1 MGQQCQRLSV
11 ARRSRGVRRAGAQT
25 PGPGYECAVT
35 GAWPIEE
42 VWLRPLASWVLS
54 ALLPFATARALGA
67 LTLPRALPA
76 TDAEIARSLAPF
88 RAGAFVVGIVQIQL
102 AWTLGVTALGPELIA
117 TPDAPAG
124 WAFGGL
130 CAATCFAV
138 GGWARAIEPRPDALT
153 VDAGRRPRPGA
164 MLALRLR
171 MLPWL
176 TGPVI
181 AASAASALPLVAP
194 DGGVRWVVAALAA
207 VLTLVGVAYGGPL
220 LSVATLAL
228 RRASP
233 EIGALARR
241 VAAREGI
248 GWILTLRLPTHGVPF
263 ANAAAL
269 PWARTMIVTDHI
281 VELLTPRE
289 LEAVLAHE
297 AGHLSEAPWVSACRV
312 GAVATLLFAT
322 TSGARIAEALSPGAS
337 DWVTLLGLSA
347 AVPMVLLVLALARR
361 MEERADAHARA
372 NVSADAL
379 ADALAALAR
388 DARMPLVTGRRHARM
403 HPDLYDRICACGR
416 DLGPRPAPPARRAGL
431 VAGLVVASGIVALP
445 FVADAATV
453 IEPGSEVDLGAAAAF
468 WRLRVD
474 PWDPHAMLALAW
486 ASATDHDPSRASVRV
501 GQARRLG
508 ARASDVMELEAELLA
523 QNHQCEIARD
533 RFDAAIRARAEES
546 FAAGI
551 FEPLELGGF
560 HLPRTLVSECGYG
573 D

>member
-1 MGQQCQRLSV
+1 M
-11 ARRSRGVRRAGAQT
+11 
-25 PGPGYECAVT
+25 T

-42 VWLRPLASWVLS
+42 VWARPLATWLLS
-54 ALLPFATARALGA
+54 ALVPFATARVLRA
-67 LTLPRALPA
+67 LTLPPVLPA
-76 TDAEIARSLAPF
+76 DEGEAARALAPF
-88 RAGAFVVGIVQIQL
+88 RAAAFLVGVVQIQI
-102 AWTLGVTALGPELIA
+102 AWALGVTALGPALLPA
-117 TPDAPAG
+117 PDAPAS
-124 WAFGGL
+124 WAFGAL
-130 CAATCFAV
+130 CAATSFAV
-138 GGWARAIEPRPDALT
+138 GGPARAIEPPPAKLDVA
-153 VDAGRRPRPGA
+153 AGRRPKP
-164 MLALRLR
+164 LALVVLRLR

-176 TGPVI
+176 TGPLLAAA
-181 AASAASALPLVAP
+181 AASTLPMVSRE
-194 DGGVRWVVAALAA
+194 GEVRWGVAALAA
-207 VLTLVGVAYGGPL
+207 LATCLGVAYGGPL

-228 RRASP
+228 RPASP
-233 EIGALARR
+233 ALRALARR

-248 GWILTLRLPTHGVPF
+248 PWIFTLRLPTHGVPF

-269 PWARTMIVTDHI
+269 PWARTMIVTDYI
-281 VELLTPRE
+281 AELLAPEE

-297 AGHLSEAPWVSACRV
+297 AGHLSEAPWVSACRL

-322 TSGARIAEALSPGAS
+322 TSGARIADALSPGAS
-337 DWVTLLGLSA
+337 AWVTWIGLLA
-347 AVPMVLLVLALARR
+347 AVPMVLLVLALARK

-416 DLGPRPAPPARRAGL
+416 DLGPRPAPPNRRAGL
-431 VAGLVVASGIVALP
+431 IAGLVVSAGLVALP
-445 FVADAATV
+445 FAGDAATA
-453 IEPGSEVDLGAAAAF
+453 IEPGTEVDLGASAAI

-474 PWDPHAMLALAW
+474 PWDAHAMLALAW
-486 ASATDHDPSRASVRV
+486 ASASAHDPSRAAARV
-501 GQARRLG
+501 AEARRLG

-523 QNHQCEIARD
+523 QNHECDQARD

-551 FEPLELGGF
+551 FEPLELGGY

>member
-1 MGQQCQRLSV
+1 MT
-11 ARRSRGVRRAGAQT
+11 A
-25 PGPGYECAVT
+25 
-35 GAWPIEE
+35 AWPIEE
-42 VWLRPLASWVLS
+42 VWLRPLASWALA
-54 ALLPFATARALGA
+54 ALLPFATARVLGA
-67 LTLPRALPA
+67 LTLPRALP
-76 TDAEIARSLAPF
+76 DDEAEQARALAPF
-88 RAGAFVVGIVQIQL
+88 RAGAFLVGVVQIQI
-102 AWTLGVTALGPELIA
+102 AWALGVTALGPALIPS
-117 TPDAPAG
+117 PDDVASY
-124 WAFGGL
+124 AFGAL
-130 CAATCFAV
+130 CAATSFALGAV
-138 GGWARAIEPRPDALT
+138 ARAIEPAPATLT
-153 VDAGRRPRPGA
+153 VASGRRPKP
-164 MLALRLR
+164 LALVGLRLR

-176 TGPVI
+176 VGPLL
-181 AASAASALPLVAP
+181 AASAVSALPMIGD
-194 DGGVRWVVAALAA
+194 DGRVRWGVVVLAAL
-207 VLTLVGVAYGGPL
+207 LTCVGVAYAGPL
-220 LSVATLAL
+220 LSVVTLAL
-228 RRASP
+228 RPATE
-233 EIGALARR
+233 EIRALAQR

-248 GWILTLRLPTHGVPF
+248 PWIFTLRLPTHGVPF

-281 VELLTPRE
+281 VELLAPKE

-297 AGHLSEAPWVSACRV
+297 AGHLSEAPWVSACRL

-322 TSGARIAEALSPGAS
+322 TSGARVADAISPGAS
-337 DWVTLLGLSA
+337 AWVTWIGLA
-347 AVPMVLLVLALARR
+347 AAIPMALLVLALARR

-379 ADALAALAR
+379 ADALGALAR

-416 DLGPRPAPPARRAGL
+416 DLGPRPAPPNRRAGL
-431 VAGLVVASGIVALP
+431 FAGLVVAGGLVALP
-445 FVADAATV
+445 FAADAATA
-453 IEPGSEVDLGAAAAF
+453 IAPGTEVDLGASAAF

-486 ASATDHDPSRASVRV
+486 ASASEHDPARATVRV
-501 GQARRLG
+501 TEARRLG

-523 QNHQCEIARD
+523 QNHECEQARD

-560 HLPRTLVSECGYG
+560 HLPRTLVSECHYG